1 MTKGVGE
8 ISLPFFEKELSD
20 IYNNQVRIVN
30 FAENINESL
39 IILCIKWKNDKIKN
53 VVNIRH
59 IIFEEQSDLGNSMSF
74 SMFN

>member
-1 MTKGVGE
+1 M
-8 ISLPFFEKELSD
+8 PFFEKELSD

-59 IIFEEQSDLGNSMSF
+59 IIFEEQSALGNSVSF
-74 SMFN
+74 

>member
-39 IILCIKWKNDKIKN
+39 IILCIKWKNDKIKT

-59 IIFEEQSDLGNSMSF
+59 IIFEE
-74 SMFN
+74 

>member
-53 VVNIRH
+53 VMNIRH
-59 IIFEEQSDLGNSMSF
+59 IIFEEQSDLGNSMF
-74 SMFN
+74 F

>member
-20 IYNNQVRIVN
+20 IYNNQVRIVS

-39 IILCIKWKNDKIKN
+39 KILCIKWKNDKIKN

-74 SMFN
+74 

>member
-20 IYNNQVRIVN
+20 IYNNQLRIVN

-53 VVNIRH
+53 VVNIRP
-59 IIFEEQSDLGNSMSF
+59 IIFEEQTDLGNSMF
-74 SMFN
+74 FQYV

>member
-20 IYNNQVRIVN
+20 IYNNHVRIVS
-30 FAENINESL
+30 FAKNINESL
-39 IILCIKWKNDKIKN
+39 KILCIKWKNDKIKN

-59 IIFEEQSDLGNSMSF
+59 IIFEE
-74 SMFN
+74 

>member
-20 IYNNQVRIVN
+20 IYNNQERIVN

-59 IIFEEQSDLGNSMSF
+59 IIFEE
-74 SMFN
+74 

>member
-39 IILCIKWKNDKIKN
+39 IILCIKWKKDKIKN

-59 IIFEEQSDLGNSMSF
+59 IIFEE
-74 SMFN
+74 

>member
-53 VVNIRH
+53 VMNIRH
-59 IIFEEQSDLGNSMSF
+59 IIFEE
-74 SMFN
+74 

>member
-1 MTKGVGE
+1 MTKDVGE

-59 IIFEEQSDLGNSMSF
+59 IIFEE
-74 SMFN
+74 

>member
-20 IYNNQVRIVN
+20 IYIYNNQVRIVN

-74 SMFN
+74 

>member
-20 IYNNQVRIVN
+20 IYIYNNQVRIVN

-59 IIFEEQSDLGNSMSF
+59 IIFEEQSALGNSVSF
-74 SMFN
+74 

>member
-20 IYNNQVRIVN
+20 IYNIQVRIVN

-59 IIFEEQSDLGNSMSF
+59 IIFEE
-74 SMFN
+74 

>member
-1 MTKGVGE
+1 M
-8 ISLPFFEKELSD
+8 PFFEKELSD

-74 SMFN
+74 WHVQLVDPIS

>member
-1 MTKGVGE
+1 M
-8 ISLPFFEKELSD
+8 PFFEKELSD

-39 IILCIKWKNDKIKN
+39 KILCIKWKNDKIKN

-59 IIFEEQSDLGNSMSF
+59 IIFEEQSALGNSVSF
-74 SMFN
+74 

>member
-20 IYNNQVRIVN
+20 IYNNQVRIVK

-59 IIFEEQSDLGNSMSF
+59 IIFEE
-74 SMFN
+74 

>member
-39 IILCIKWKNDKIKN
+39 IILCIKCKNDKIKN

-59 IIFEEQSDLGNSMSF
+59 IIFEE
-74 SMFN
+74 

>member
-1 MTKGVGE
+1 
-8 ISLPFFEKELSD
+8 
-20 IYNNQVRIVN
+20 VRVVS

-39 IILCIKWKNDKIKN
+39 EILCIKWKNDKIKN

-74 SMFN
+74 

>member
-20 IYNNQVRIVN
+20 IYNNQVRIVS

-74 SMFN
+74 

>member
-20 IYNNQVRIVN
+20 IYNNQVRIVSL
-30 FAENINESL
+30 AENINESL
-39 IILCIKWKNDKIKN
+39 KILCIKWKNDKIKN

-59 IIFEEQSDLGNSMSF
+59 IIFEE
-74 SMFN
+74 

>member
-39 IILCIKWKNDKIKN
+39 KILCIKWKNDKIKN

-59 IIFEEQSDLGNSMSF
+59 IIFGEQSVLGNSMF
-74 SMFN
+74 F

>member
-1 MTKGVGE
+1 M
-8 ISLPFFEKELSD
+8 PFFEKELSD

-53 VVNIRH
+53 GVNIRH
-59 IIFEEQSDLGNSMSF
+59 IIFEEQSDLGNSMFF

>member
-59 IIFEEQSDLGNSMSF
+59 IIFEEQSELGNSMSF
-74 SMFN
+74 

>member
-1 MTKGVGE
+1 M
-8 ISLPFFEKELSD
+8 PFFEKELSD

-30 FAENINESL
+30 FAGNINESL

-59 IIFEEQSDLGNSMSF
+59 IIFEE
-74 SMFN
+74 

>member
-59 IIFEEQSDLGNSMSF
+59 IIFGE
-74 SMFN
+74 

>member
-1 MTKGVGE
+1 M
-8 ISLPFFEKELSD
+8 
-20 IYNNQVRIVN
+20 RIVN

-53 VVNIRH
+53 MVNIRH

-74 SMFN
+74 

>member
-59 IIFEEQSDLGNSMSF
+59 IIFEEQSALGNSVSF
-74 SMFN
+74 

>member
-1 MTKGVGE
+1 MTNGVGE

-59 IIFEEQSDLGNSMSF
+59 IIFEE
-74 SMFN
+74 

>member
-59 IIFEEQSDLGNSMSF
+59 IIFEEQSVLGTSVSF
-74 SMFN
+74 

>member
-39 IILCIKWKNDKIKN
+39 IIWCIKWKNDKIKN

-59 IIFEEQSDLGNSMSF
+59 IIFEE
-74 SMFN
+74 

>member
-59 IIFEEQSDLGNSMSF
+59 IIFEEQSDLGNSVSF
-74 SMFN
+74 

>member
-8 ISLPFFEKELSD
+8 ISLPFFEKELYD

-59 IIFEEQSDLGNSMSF
+59 IIFEEQSDLGNSMFF

>member
-30 FAENINESL
+30 FAENINESS

-59 IIFEEQSDLGNSMSF
+59 IIFEE
-74 SMFN
+74 

>member
-53 VVNIRH
+53 AVNIRH
-59 IIFEEQSDLGNSMSF
+59 IIFEE
-74 SMFN
+74 

>member
-20 IYNNQVRIVN
+20 IYNNQVSIVN

-59 IIFEEQSDLGNSMSF
+59 IIFEE
-74 SMFN
+74 

>member
-53 VVNIRH
+53 VVNIRY
-59 IIFEEQSDLGNSMSF
+59 IIFEEQSDLGNSMFF

>member
-30 FAENINESL
+30 FVENINESL

-59 IIFEEQSDLGNSMSF
+59 IIFEE
-74 SMFN
+74 

>member
-8 ISLPFFEKELSD
+8 ISLPFFEKEWAD

-39 IILCIKWKNDKIKN
+39 IILCIKCKNDKIKN

-59 IIFEEQSDLGNSMSF
+59 IIFKEQSVLGNSVSF
-74 SMFN
+74 

>member
-8 ISLPFFEKELSD
+8 ISLKYLEKELSD

-59 IIFEEQSDLGNSMSF
+59 IIFEE
-74 SMFN
+74 